1 MHNFEKINASWI
13 AYNALCDPD
22 ELGDLAGE
30 EEVKNLQETHLEVY
44 SANKCSEKFPNMQVL
59 TIGEV
64 DMNMNIKIHIQ
75 IASKQRSILRMY
87 FLDIAMKI
95 M

>member
-30 EEVKNLQETHLEVY
+30 EEVKNLQETHLKVY
-44 SANKCSEKFPNMQVL
+44 SANKCSEKFPNM
-59 TIGEV
+59 
-64 DMNMNIKIHIQ
+64 
-75 IASKQRSILRMY
+75 
-87 FLDIAMKI
+87 
-95 M
+95 